1 MGAAVQIKATFGS
14 NQGLNKFRD
23 ILALR
28 MKYMNES
35 SRGSVAACAID
46 VLRSIRTIT
55 KVAKPSGIKVEVRED
70 TSLRASVSTKGKLK
84 TFTIRYAGS
93 PLKYAGEEAIV
104 NRMPKGLKNDAYHLF
119 RFTDTFNK
127 EPKSYIIVAP
137 TISDAKKIAKQ
148 IVVRR
153 AMRYSGLA
161 KRAIGILMFKTNTK
175 KVNDGRLNPGV
186 ENVAMMN
193 TRKKEQVKKS
203 ENGNGIYSLTLY
215 DDLEYALEA
224 IRGGQSAVDIAMKK
238 AMNKIVS
245 IINRKIDKKGFLENE
260 KIEVPFPE
268 LRQRKR

>member
-1 MGAAVQIKATFGS
+1 MGAAIQIKATFGN
-14 NQGLNKFRD
+14 NQTLDKFRE

-28 MKYMNES
+28 MQYMNETA
-35 SRGSVAACAID
+35 RGSVAACAID

-55 KVAKPSGIKVEVRED
+55 KVAKPSRVKVDVTED
-70 TSLRASVSTKGKLK
+70 NSIRASVSTKGKLR
-84 TFTIRYAGS
+84 TFAIRYAGS
-93 PLKYAGEEAIV
+93 NLKYAGTETVV
-104 NRMPKGLKNDAYHLF
+104 NRMPKGLKNDAYHLY
-119 RFTDTFNK
+119 RFTDNFNK

-137 TISDAKKIAKQ
+137 TVSNARKIAKE

-161 KRAIGILMFKTNTK
+161 KRAIGVLMFKTNTK

-186 ENVAMMN
+186 ELVANDN
-193 TRKKEQVKKS
+193 TKKVEKVRKS
-203 ENGNGIYSLTLY
+203 DNGKGIYELNLY
-215 DDLEYALEA
+215 DNLNYALNA

-245 IINRKIDKKGFLENE
+245 IIRRKTKNLIGVKPP
-260 KIEVPFPE
+260 EVPFPE

>member
-14 NQGLNKFRD
+14 NQGLNKFRE

-35 SRGSVAACAID
+35 ARGSVAACAID

-55 KVAKPSGIKVEVRED
+55 KVAKPSGIKVEVKED
-70 TSLRASVSTKGKLK
+70 TSIRASVSTKGKLK

-175 KVNDGRLNPGV
+175 KVNDGRPNPGV

-193 TRKKEQVKKS
+193 TSKKEQVKKS

-215 DDLEYALEA
+215 DDLEYALDA

-245 IINRKIDKKGFLENE
+245 IINRKIEKKGFLDKE

>member
-161 KRAIGILMFKTNTK
+161 KRAIGVLMFKTNTK

-268 LRQRKR
+268 LR